1 MITERL
7 GLSTEV
13 GRCCYGPLR
22 GCLGPSIPAWR
33 RHTHIYINEKK
44 IVYGDHE
51 INAEKNAV
59 IIEYI
64 NGRSLQRIF
73 RINTH
78 LQDIQFKGEEKECW
92 EELDP
97 IIKRLGI

>member
-1 MITERL
+1 
-7 GLSTEV
+7 
-13 GRCCYGPLR
+13 
-22 GCLGPSIPAWR
+22 
-33 RHTHIYINEKK
+33 
-44 IVYGDHE
+44 
-51 INAEKNAV
+51 V

-73 RINTH
+73 RRNTH
-78 LQDIQFKGEEKECW
+78 LQDIQFKGEEKEYW